1 MMAHSCRWALPGGSI
16 LAGMIL
22 CTAAQVAADT
32 DPLTITGIDW
42 QNCLDLMDQMGAQY
56 AARSTRESRVERTL
70 HVQTTAVMTTDE
82 IIVLR
87 CDRSDMPINFT
98 LRASPL

>member
-1 MMAHSCRWALPGGSI
+1 MPARAALV
-16 LAGMIL
+16 GMIL
-22 CTAAQVAADT
+22 CNAAQVAADT

-42 QNCLDLMDQMGAQY
+42 QNCLDLIDQMRAQH
-56 AARSTRESRVERTL
+56 AARGAGEPMEERTL
-70 HVQTTAVMTTDE
+70 HVRTTAVMTTDE

-87 CDRSDMPINFT
+87 CDRADLPITFT